1 MLLSRDGI
9 KNCQAD
15 AADRSEQKEG
25 VRDTLRAARPDAIAS
40 GSPAESRVSRQAR
53 CGIQARIDEKNI
65 ACRCVMWGPSGTG
78 SVPLHLSST
87 PDTAAALKPLC
98 QFRKV
103 EPVPRDQEFSL
114 QFQRSEERTD
124 GEAWCGMESYL

>member
-9 KNCQAD
+9 KNCQDD

-40 GSPAESRVSRQAR
+40 GSPADSRVSRQAR

-65 ACRCVMWGPSGTG
+65 ACRCVMWGPSETG
-78 SVPLHLSST
+78 SVPLHLSPT
-87 PDTAAALKPLC
+87 PGTAAALQPLC
-98 QFRKV
+98 KLDRKSTRPNV
-103 EPVPRDQEFSL
+103 SH
-114 QFQRSEERTD
+114 
-124 GEAWCGMESYL
+124 

>member
-1 MLLSRDGI
+1 MILSKDEI

-25 VRDTLRAARPDAIAS
+25 VRDTMRAARPDAIAS
-40 GSPAESRVSRQAR
+40 GSPADSRVSRQAR

-78 SVPLHLSST
+78 SVPLHLSPT
-87 PDTAAALKPLC
+87 PD
-98 QFRKV
+98 
-103 EPVPRDQEFSL
+103 
-114 QFQRSEERTD
+114 RSEGRRVGKGCVSTCRCR
-124 GEAWCGMESYL
+124 WST